1 MISMMLCLVFPP
13 WRGVT
18 NWATHLVWDG
28 CERIRKFRCK
38 RSEDG
43 GRLSIE
49 EGNENHDDRRDSLKR
64 CMVWHVGQVYKVS
77 GDEGSIDTQRCEVT
91 YTLAVFAK
99 MFKKARDE
107 NEQIAEA
114 EKKKLEKEAQKEHSS
129 ANKKEGV
136 DVDSKK
142 DLRNMIRDT
151 SLSIKKR
158 DAFLMQRMSLLNKR
172 KKPEPKSATGGLPES
187 DKKVLDIIKSK
198 KESAIWVRD
207 LKRDSNLADPIVAKS
222 LKNLLGLGLIKEVKH
237 VQFKLRKHYIAAEFE
252 PSQELTGGS
261 WYVDGNLDTA
271 FIEQLKDLCLKVI
284 RKLKVATAGGVH
296 DFFKANRL
304 TNTDC
309 TSQQISEILKSM
321 VFDNMIIDV
330 KSTGLEEYHKI
341 PVGQEC
347 YRCIPGDN
355 KPITGAMVT
364 IPCGVCPRIRQCTP
378 DGLISPST
386 CVYFNKW
393 LEF

>member
-1 MISMMLCLVFPP
+1 
-13 WRGVT
+13 
-18 NWATHLVWDG
+18 
-28 CERIRKFRCK
+28 
-38 RSEDG
+38 
-43 GRLSIE
+43 
-49 EGNENHDDRRDSLKR
+49 
-64 CMVWHVGQVYKVS
+64 
-77 GDEGSIDTQRCEVT
+77 
-91 YTLAVFAK
+91 
-99 MFKKARDE
+99 
-107 NEQIAEA
+107 
-114 EKKKLEKEAQKEHSS
+114 
-129 ANKKEGV
+129 
-136 DVDSKK
+136 
-142 DLRNMIRDT
+142 
-151 SLSIKKR
+151 
-158 DAFLMQRMSLLNKR
+158 MSLLNKR

-271 FIEQLKDLCLKVI
+271 FIEQLKDMCLKVI
-284 RKLKVATAGGVH
+284 RKLKVATADGVH
-296 DFFKANRL
+296 EFFKANRL

-341 PVGQEC
+341 PVERHQQ
-347 YRCIPGDN
+347 YLYAAA
-355 KPITGAMVT
+355 TGHMMSSKFQPLVKVDT
-364 IPCGVCPRIRQCTP
+364 
-378 DGLISPST
+378 
-386 CVYFNKW
+386 
-393 LEF
+393 